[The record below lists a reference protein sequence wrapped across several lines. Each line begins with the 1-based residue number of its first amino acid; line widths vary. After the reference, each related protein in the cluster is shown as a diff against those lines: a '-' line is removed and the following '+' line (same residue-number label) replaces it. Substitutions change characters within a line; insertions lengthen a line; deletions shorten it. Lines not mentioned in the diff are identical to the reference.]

1 MSAPPTPDGPDLRR
15 LVDPERVAFAEPWQ
29 AQAYA
34 LAYELNRAGL
44 FTWAEWSQTLG
55 ARLKARPHDDGGE
68 YYVAWLEAL
77 ETLVI
82 EKGAA
87 SAATLHGLKEAW
99 RSAYESTPHGKPVE
113 LKPASP
119 ARRAP

>member
-1 MSAPPTPDGPDLRR
+1 LSPPPEALDLRR
-15 LVDPERVAFAEPWQ
+15 LIDPQEVAFAEPWQ

-34 LAYELNRAGL
+34 LAYELHRAGV
-44 FTWAEWSQTLG
+44 FTWPEWSRTLG
-55 ARLKARPHDDGGE
+55 ARLDARPQNDGSE

-87 SAATLHGLKEAW
+87 SAATLKGFKEAW
-99 RSAYESTPHGKPVE
+99 RTAYETTPHGKPVE
-113 LKPASP
+113 LNR
-119 ARRAP
+119 AR